1 MYGPEGLE
9 TEVSEPVGARDEER
23 SGDPSGGLSQ
33 VDASTDPIEL
43 FGRWYEE
50 AVAAGEKL
58 PDAMALATATPDA
71 VPSVRMVLLKGVGEE
86 GFSFFTNYESR
97 KAGELDRNP
106 HAALCFHW
114 VEVDRQVRVTG
125 TVRRVSEE
133 ESRTYFVTRP
143 RGSRIGAWAS
153 RQSRVLADRGELEAR
168 FRSYAERFDGD
179 DIPLPPHWGGY
190 RLRPERIEFW
200 QGRNDRLHDRVTF
213 DRTGEGWTVTRL
225 YP

>member
-1 MYGPEGLE
+1 PASGGPLLPQGGSSHGAGLP
-9 TEVSEPVGARDEER
+9 TRQRRRTRCTDRKDRRQGMSEPVGGRDEER
-23 SGDPSGGLSQ
+23 PGDPSGGLAQ
-33 VDASTDPIEL
+33 VDPSTDPIEL

-58 PDAMALATATPDA
+58 PDAMALATATPEA

-97 KAGELDRNP
+97 KASELDRNP
-106 HAALCFHW
+106 RAALCFHW

-153 RQSRVLADRGELEAR
+153 RQSRVL
-168 FRSYAERFDGD
+168 RSE
-179 DIPLPPHWGGY
+179 
-190 RLRPERIEFW
+190 
-200 QGRNDRLHDRVTF
+200 
-213 DRTGEGWTVTRL
+213 
-225 YP
+225 